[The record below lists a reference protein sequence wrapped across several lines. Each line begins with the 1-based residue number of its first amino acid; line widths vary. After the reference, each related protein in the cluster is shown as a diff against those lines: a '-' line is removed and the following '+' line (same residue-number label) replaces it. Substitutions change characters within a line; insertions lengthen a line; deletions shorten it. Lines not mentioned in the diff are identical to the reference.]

1 MKRKRKLISFLC
13 CIAAIGIFVGIYSAG
28 RVQSPFFAAVCGISF
43 AASALAL
50 ILSILMYIRYYKDNY

>member
-28 RVQSPFFAAVCGISF
+28 RVQSPVFAAVCGISF
-43 AASALAL
+43 AV
-50 ILSILMYIRYYKDNY
+50 LSQTDATTSTAVVRLKR